1 MRRSRKLRWLA
12 RTFFGVAGGELL
24 PWLAN
29 QSRHHPCLHF
39 DLRFDLHIAIFN
51 IISMSWIFFSQE
63 HNVDKILLLKSND
76 QRPRE
81 ISRNKLYIQNLEE
94 LDIYA
99 LG

>member
-1 MRRSRKLRWLA
+1 MW
-12 RTFFGVAGGELL
+12 T
-24 PWLAN
+24 
-29 QSRHHPCLHF
+29 
-39 DLRFDLHIAIFN
+39 
-51 IISMSWIFFSQE
+51 
-63 HNVDKILLLKSND
+63 KILLLKSND